1 MFRVNKGV
9 DRPPQVLGIRGINF
23 LMVLA
28 GAAVGM
34 LAVSTII
41 MIITGWSGVWC
52 YGVYLLA
59 LMILYGQLVRVSR
72 IHGER
77 GMARTQGQNRQPK
90 LILVRSSRV
99 FKQLRH
105 ETKE

>member
-28 GAAVGM
+28 GTAVGM